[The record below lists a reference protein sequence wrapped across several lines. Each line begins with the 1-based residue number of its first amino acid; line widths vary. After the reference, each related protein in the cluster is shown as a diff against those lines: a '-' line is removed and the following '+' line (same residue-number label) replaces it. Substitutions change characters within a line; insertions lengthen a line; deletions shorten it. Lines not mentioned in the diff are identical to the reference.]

1 MKNENRKEL
10 LCFAGEGVA
19 YAVEFS
25 EVIEICTQLK
35 VEKIPCL
42 PDYFSGICH
51 YKGTIIS
58 IVTMDRSG
66 KMAAAEPQ
74 GEHDESGR
82 GSVII
87 VVDSGQYQFG
97 ISIQGEPWISTVDG
111 KTIEDIAESLVPDRW
126 KEKAVY
132 QTEKE
137 IICQL
142 DLAKSADAL
151 ASQ

>member
-1 MKNENRKEL
+1 MENENRKEL
-10 LCFAGEGVA
+10 LCFAGAGVA

-25 EVIEICTQLK
+25 EVVEICTQLK

-42 PDYFSGICH
+42 PEYFCGICH

-58 IVTMDRSG
+58 IVAMDRLG
-66 KMAAAEPQ
+66 KMAEAELKDAQ
-74 GEHDESGR
+74 DGSSR

-97 ISIQGEPWISTVDG
+97 ISIQGEPWISTLDG
-111 KTIEDIAESLVPDRW
+111 KKIEDITESLVPDRW

-142 DLAKSADAL
+142 DLVKSADAL